1 MSTYAEKLKHPL
13 WQRKR
18 LEILNRDGFKC
29 RGCGNGEKTL
39 HVHHLKYTRG
49 RDPWDY
55 PDASL
60 VTLCEVCHETEH
72 EDTQNSRETLLD
84 SLVDRGARSADLYA
98 LAVAIDF
105 SGPNDRQITS
115 SEWASVAGVL
125 NDVLAFRHAGGDLGS
140 IRGLIQELC
149 AKEGEE

>member
-1 MSTYAEKLKHPL
+1 MRTYAEKLKHPL

-125 NDVLAFRHAGGDLGS
+125 NDVLAFRHAGGDLDS

>member
-125 NDVLAFRHAGGDLGS
+125 NDVLAFRHAGGDLDS

>member
-1 MSTYAEKLKHPL
+1 MSTYAEKLKHQL

-29 RGCGNGEKTL
+29 RCCGNGEKTL

-72 EDTQNSRETLLD
+72 EDAQNSRETLLD
-84 SLVDRGARSADLYA
+84 SLLDRGARSADLYA

-115 SEWASVAGVL
+115 PEWSALAGVIKE
-125 NDVLAFRHAGGDLGS
+125 VFAVRHAGGNLDAL
-140 IRGLIQELC
+140 RDMVRDFC
-149 AKEGEE
+149 TKEGAV

>member
-1 MSTYAEKLKHPL
+1 MISYAEKLKHPL

-29 RGCGNGEKTL
+29 RRCGDETRTL
-39 HVHHLKYTRG
+39 HVHHLKYSRG
-49 RDPWDY
+49 RDPWLY

-60 VTLCEVCHETEH
+60 VTLCEVCHEVEH
-72 EDTQNSRETLLD
+72 EDRQDSRETLLD
-84 SLVDRGARSADLYA
+84 ALLDRGATSSDLYA
-98 LAVAIDF
+98 IAVAIDF

-115 SEWASVAGVL
+115 NEWVSVAGVL
-125 NDVLAFRHAGGDLGS
+125 RDVLAFRHAGGELDSL
-140 IRGLIQELC
+140 RGLIQELC

>member
-125 NDVLAFRHAGGDLGS
+125 NDVLAFRHAGGDLDS
-140 IRGLIQELC
+140 IRGLIQDLC

>member
-29 RGCGNGEKTL
+29 RCCGNGEKTL

-72 EDTQNSRETLLD
+72 EDAQNSREILLD
-84 SLVDRGARSADLYA
+84 SLLDRGARSTDLYA
-98 LAVAIDF
+98 LAVAIDY
-105 SGPNDRQITS
+105 SGPNDRQITG
-115 SEWASVAGVL
+115 SEWESIAGVL
-125 NDVLAFRHAGGDLGS
+125 RAVLAFRHAGGELDSL
-140 IRGLIQELC
+140 RGLIQELC

>member
-72 EDTQNSRETLLD
+72 EGLQDARTTLLD
-84 SLVDRGARSADLYA
+84 SFISRGATSADLYSI
-98 LAVAIDF
+98 AVAVDF
-105 SGPNDRQITS
+105 SGPNDQQITS
-115 SEWASVAGVL
+115 EEWNALSGVL
-125 NDVLAFRHAGGDLGS
+125 KDVLGFRHAGGDLDS
-140 IRGLIQELC
+140 LRGLIQELC
-149 AKEGEE
+149 AREEGE

>member
-29 RGCGNGEKTL
+29 RCCGNGEKTL
-39 HVHHLKYTRG
+39 HVHHLKYSRG
-49 RDPWDY
+49 RAPWDC

-60 VTLCEVCHETEH
+60 VTLCEVCHEVEH
-72 EDTQNSRETLLD
+72 EDLQASRDALMD
-84 SLVDRGARSADLYA
+84 SFLDRGATSTDLYA

-125 NDVLAFRHAGGDLGS
+125 KDVLAFRHAGGDLDS
-140 IRGLIQELC
+140 IRRLIQELC

>member
-1 MSTYAEKLKHPL
+1 M
-13 WQRKR
+13 
-18 LEILNRDGFKC
+18 
-29 RGCGNGEKTL
+29 
-39 HVHHLKYTRG
+39 
-49 RDPWDY
+49 
-55 PDASL
+55 
-60 VTLCEVCHETEH
+60 TLCEVCHETEH
-72 EDTQNSRETLLD
+72 EDAQNSRETLLD

-125 NDVLAFRHAGGDLGS
+125 KDVLAFRHAGGDLDS
-140 IRGLIQELC
+140 IRRLIQELC